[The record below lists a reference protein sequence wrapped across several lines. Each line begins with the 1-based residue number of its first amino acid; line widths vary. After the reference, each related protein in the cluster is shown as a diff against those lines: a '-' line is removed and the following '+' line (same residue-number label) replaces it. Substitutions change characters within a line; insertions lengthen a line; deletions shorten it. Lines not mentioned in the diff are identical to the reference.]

1 MTDLEEIGAGLWLA
15 EGAIVDFY
23 RFPYPTRMAIER
35 FGNGDLWVWSPVK
48 LDEALK
54 AKARAIRARDG
65 ADRSKAR
72 ADQARKRTVEILRQI
87 EDANTSLAVKLA
99 ERSQELDVL
108 RKETRLLRLERDGL
122 LSELAML
129 RTELDAPSQPTAKTS
144 ADREPAATE
153 RGGATAAAGKRR
165 ENGHARAPTA

>member
-1 MTDLEEIGAGLWLA
+1 MVVGSPTSERTDLSDIFRKARMYLPFVGRA
-15 EGAIVDFY
+15 Y
-23 RFPYPTRMAIER
+23 RVR
-35 FGNGDLWVWSPVK
+35 N
-48 LDEALK
+48 EALK

-72 ADQARKRTVEILRQI
+72 ADQARKRPVEILRQI